1 MRDRL
6 AFDAL
11 DDAARA
17 SQWSS
22 YSPTYRSRLGLDTGY
37 YSSQYGGGLY
47 DPSYSAFGYS
57 SIIGNDYSGYNY
69 SYGYGNPNY
78 YDYSASRLP
87 YALTGSVR
95 NYYSD
100 YFSPSHS
107 SANLPYW
114 SDDSRFRE
122 AADLAYYQ
130 QRLQSDAALSEAER
144 MSRWQMRLEWEA
156 LDSDARR
163 LRWQQMAENDRQ
175 VSQLQQGKSHD

>member
-1 MRDRL
+1 M
-6 AFDAL
+6 
-11 DDAARA
+11 
-17 SQWSS
+17 
-22 YSPTYRSRLGLDTGY
+22 
-37 YSSQYGGGLY
+37 
-47 DPSYSAFGYS
+47 
-57 SIIGNDYSGYNY
+57 
-69 SYGYGNPNY
+69 
-78 YDYSASRLP
+78 
-87 YALTGSVR
+87 R